1 MNLHT
6 AAARAVTLTV
16 ADLMTRDVVCVD
28 QTDNLATVRELMA
41 DEHVRHLPVVDGQ
54 RDLVGVISERDLLQA
69 CRFFDEQTT
78 AAQQRHWL
86 ESMKAGDIMTEQ
98 VATARADQDVREAA
112 QALFELKISCLPVT
126 DGEGVGRLAGILTE
140 SDFVRLFAEGE

>member
-112 QALFELKISCLPVT
+112 QALFELKIGCLPVT